1 MLKNLLKTTLFFL
14 LGLQTLFAAAVN
26 DGFEQYKKGNNEQ
39 AIEIFKKACDGG
51 YAQGCKNLG
60 VSYYDG
66 KGVVKDLSKGKIK

>member
-1 MLKNLLKTTLFFL
+1 MTKLKLFI
-14 LGLQTLFAAAVN
+14 LGIIFPILTLFAN
-26 DGFEQYKKGNNEQ
+26 DVDLGKELAKSGNFTKANEL
-39 AIEIFKKACDGG
+39 FKKACDSG